1 MAEDSETIEVRG
13 ESINVGAKLLAVNE
27 EGKYLLIRRN
37 PEKYPEMAN
46 RLDIP
51 GGRWIKDQEVI
62 PKTLERELGKET
74 GLTVISEPDNKPE
87 FIAKQ
92 KFPHTRIKKLSI
104 VRLTYRAQ
112 VTGPVQL
119 SDEHSEYMWVT
130 PQEMK
135 EMSDLDPLVKDLL
148 DQGLIK

>member
-92 KFPHTRIKKLSI
+92 KFPHSRIKKLSI

-119 SDEHSEYMWVT
+119 SDEHSEYVGYT
-130 PQEMK
+130 SRNEGNERFGSPCERFTGPR
-135 EMSDLDPLVKDLL
+135 SD
-148 DQGLIK
+148 